1 MHLTG
6 WGKSTLV
13 ALAKYY
19 SALRVN
25 SYREPSKILKLGKS
39 SRITDITISFTKS
52 SCYDLIIKPMVNILE
67 TSPMCERVHYE
78 RDMSDKELLNSGKIL
93 FCNTSKGNSMIR
105 LGDVYFDVAT
115 EMTDLTGRNIV
126 AEAMCEGNFLA
137 EIMTEE
143 KVMKLVNEMISRVQ
157 NRFGYNNPNNSII
170 FDSSPNSLEGQ
181 MDQWVLKH
189 KNDKDVLF
197 VNDKKWELPSFTW
210 QFPIWEKDHSKVFPV
225 FKGTS
230 TQPTKIIT
238 DEERKNYND
247 TDILDMPIDLYEL
260 AKDNVTKI
268 MRDFGATP
276 TAGSDTK
283 LFTNHELIEKCFV
296 PNLKNFY
303 MQEYASYLLPPETLL
318 WDRVRPLLYVY
329 TGKQNSFRL
338 KRYPSAPRFIH
349 IDLAE
354 KKDMAGITMVHLEC
368 DKIGRKMY
376 VVDFSLP
383 IMCKKEDKINLDS
396 FKYLVQCMKIYGNT
410 NIKKVTYDNFQSA
423 PSIQFI
429 ERLGIECERLS
440 LDSTPDYYLSFASW
454 VMQGRVKM
462 GRNLI
467 MKNNLKSLVTTNG
480 GHNGKESKSGKLII
494 DHVQGDFFDMENSD
508 WKTSKAGYFGKD
520 LADSLCGA
528 CANADE
534 SKDNYA
540 LFLYDDSDEKEN
552 CSQKNEKKLQDE
564 LYEKFGLKFKKR

>member
-1 MHLTG
+1 M
-6 WGKSTLV
+6 
-13 ALAKYY
+13 
-19 SALRVN
+19 
-25 SYREPSKILKLGKS
+25 
-39 SRITDITISFTKS
+39 
-52 SCYDLIIKPMVNILE
+52 
-67 TSPMCERVHYE
+67 
-78 RDMSDKELLNSGKIL
+78 LNPEYTQSGKIL
-93 FCNTSKGNSMIR
+93 FCNTSEGDSIFRIGNIYMECCSDINS
-105 LGDVYFDVAT
+105 LIGKNLVSVSCT
-115 EMTDLTGRNIV
+115 EMAFLTEV
-126 AEAMCEGNFLA
+126 MP
-137 EIMTEE
+137 EE
-143 KVMKLVNEMISRVQ
+143 RVMKLLNEMISRVQ
-157 NRFGYNNPNNSII
+157 NRFGYNNPNVSIVI
-170 FDSSPNSLEGQ
+170 DSSPNSLETQ
-181 MDQWVLKH
+181 ADQWINKH

-197 VNDKKWELPSFTW
+197 INDNKWSLPRFDW
-210 QFPIWEKDHSKVFPV
+210 MFPLYNQDRKNNVFPI

-238 DEERKNYND
+238 KDEVKNYNED
-247 TDILDMPIDLYEL
+247 DILWTPIDLYEL
-260 AKDNVTKI
+260 AKDNVAKT

-540 LFLYDDSDEKEN
+540 LFLYDDSDEKED

-564 LYEKFGLKFKKR
+564 LYEKFGLKFKKNN